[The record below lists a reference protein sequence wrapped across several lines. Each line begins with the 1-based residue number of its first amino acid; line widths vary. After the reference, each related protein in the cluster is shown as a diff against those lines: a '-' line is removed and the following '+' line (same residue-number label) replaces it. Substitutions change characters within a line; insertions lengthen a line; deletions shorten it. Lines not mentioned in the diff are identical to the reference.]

1 MVGYMGKEFNMLEAR
16 LYVVSDIKGDY
27 ADLQSIDGGENLDN
41 VARAL
46 LPESI
51 FVGAKVKCEMFQY
64 EIID

>member
-1 MVGYMGKEFNMLEAR
+1 MLEAR
-16 LYVVSDIKGDY
+16 YYEVADIKGDY
-27 ADLQSIDGGENLDN
+27 ADLRSIDGGENLDN

-51 FVGAKVKCEMFQY
+51 FVGLKLKCEMFQY